1 MGNFRTLLQETFF
14 PKTFLAVTK
23 GYMGTRG
30 TRDKGVKGYWDT
42 RSIRGKGVVHVHN
55 DAMSTNTESVLS
67 TRIPFEF
74 KTGIIRT
81 PICLLLKRYGKLELY
96 ILMFIFEEPLV

>member
-1 MGNFRTLLQETFF
+1 
-14 PKTFLAVTK
+14 
-23 GYMGTRG
+23 MGTRG

-42 RSIRGKGVVHVHN
+42 
-55 DAMSTNTESVLS
+55 STNTESVLS